1 MRPLRLLSFLAAT
14 CVVASS
20 QAIVAFSNF
29 GPGDSYVVNSGW
41 ALFSGIYGSQ
51 FHSHQFVAGASGSL
65 SSIDVAFGHLEG
77 TNDYSVSLRDD
88 SSDTPGSY
96 ITTWFGI
103 AAGPFGAANPP
114 IGLPNA
120 FPSIVLS
127 SGTKY
132 WVEVKPTT
140 VDTSGAWNYNDQG
153 DTRLT
158 AFNDG
163 TPGISRASVFR
174 VNVVPEPASMAALG
188 LGAVALIRRRKSN

>member
-1 MRPLRLLSFLAAT
+1 MRTLRLFSFLAAT

-29 GPGDSYVVNSGW
+29 GAGDSYNVSSGW
-41 ALFSGIYGSQ
+41 SLLSGGFGSQ
-51 FHSHQFVAGASGSL
+51 FVSHQFVSGASGSL
-65 SSIDVAFGHLEG
+65 ESIEVAFGHVDG

-88 SSDTPGSY
+88 SSDAPGSY
-96 ITTWFGI
+96 ITTWSGI
-103 AAGPFGAANPP
+103 AAGAFGAGDPP
-114 IGLPNA
+114 IFLPNG

-140 VDTSGAWNYNDQG
+140 DGTWGGWNFNDQG

-158 AFNDG
+158 SFNDG
-163 TPGISRASVFR
+163 APSVSDAGAFR

-188 LGAVALIRRRKSN
+188 LGAVALIRRRKSS